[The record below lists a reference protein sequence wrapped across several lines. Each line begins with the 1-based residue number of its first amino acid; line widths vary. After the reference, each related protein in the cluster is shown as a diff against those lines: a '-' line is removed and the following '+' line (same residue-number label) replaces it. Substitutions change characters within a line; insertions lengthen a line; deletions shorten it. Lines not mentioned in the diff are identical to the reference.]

1 VSAATLAANAS
12 LRPYEAL
19 FEHVELELELAGRG
33 EIEALAAMGSRW
45 ESLISELPQTPP
57 AAAAGLL
64 ERAKLVHDRTRVEL
78 IRLRE
83 SVVADLG
90 TTKQARRA
98 ANGYAGQLS
107 RRPRVD
113 RRA

>member
-1 VSAATLAANAS
+1 MSAAGPAADAS

-33 EIEALAAMGSRW
+33 EVEALTAMAGRW
-45 ESLISELPQTPP
+45 ESLIGELPQTPP
-57 AAAAGLL
+57 AAAAALL

-83 SVVADLG
+83 AVVADLA
-90 TTKQARRA
+90 TTKRARRA
-98 ANGYAGQLS
+98 ANGYAGQLR

-113 RRA
+113 RSA

>member
-1 VSAATLAANAS
+1 MSAAGLTADAS

-33 EIEALAAMGSRW
+33 EIEALTAMAGRW
-45 ESLISELPQTPP
+45 ESLIGELPATPP
-57 AAAAGLL
+57 APAAGLL

-83 SVVADLG
+83 GVVAELAA
-90 TTKQARRA
+90 TKQARRA
-98 ANGYAGQLS
+98 ADGYAGQLR

>member
-1 VSAATLAANAS
+1 MSAAGLAADAS
-12 LRPYEAL
+12 LLPYEAL

-33 EIEALAAMGSRW
+33 EIEALAAMAGRW
-45 ESLISELPQTPP
+45 QGLLAELPATPP

-64 ERAKLVHDRTRVEL
+64 ERAKLVHERTRIEL
-78 IRLRE
+78 IRLRDG
-83 SVVADLG
+83 VVADLS

-98 ANGYAGQLS
+98 ANGYAGQLR

>member
-1 VSAATLAANAS
+1 VSAAGLAADAS

-33 EIEALAAMGSRW
+33 EIEALAAMAGRW
-45 ESLISELPQTPP
+45 ERLLSELPERPP
-57 AAAAGLL
+57 AAAGSLL
-64 ERAKLVHDRTRVEL
+64 ERAKLVHDRTRIEL
-78 IRLRE
+78 IRLRD

-98 ANGYAGQLS
+98 ADGYAGQLR

-113 RRA
+113 RSA